1 MIERDAVIIGGGISG
16 LAVAHTLARAGLGV
30 ELWESADRIGGKI
43 NSAAQEGYI
52 LDDAASMVVNFR
64 DEVEQFFV
72 DAGLAS
78 CKLPREP
85 GLRRYV
91 LNGRRLSEVPSSI
104 GVLLRTP
111 MLSTLG
117 KLRLLAEPLVAR
129 GSNPH
134 ESVADFVA
142 RRLGTEFLEKA
153 FEPYLAGPL
162 ASDVERA
169 EAAATLP
176 QLVAL
181 EKRYGSLALGV
192 LLKKIAGRSR
202 AARPQAFTFRGG
214 METLVAGL
222 ADTGGFRIH
231 TGLRAD
237 QIEPVGGGWR
247 VLGSDAERNH
257 AVTTRHLIISTPA
270 AAAAGLL
277 RGLDDELAGLLN
289 GIEYAPIRVV
299 HTGFG
304 CARVKHPLDGSGFL
318 LPRQSGFEVNG
329 CLWVSRLFPGH
340 APADRILLT
349 SYLAGARNP
358 GAIDWS
364 EQRCLDA
371 VMPMMRDLMAVDG
384 DPEMVRIVTHRQGL
398 PLYHGNYS
406 ARLARITARLCQL
419 PGLHL
424 EANYRG
430 GVSVRD
436 RILNAQSV
444 AQRILR
450 QRQAETKGPPI
461 FEGIPILVGAVSGP
475 GGLR

>member
-162 ASDVERA
+162 ASDVEQ
-169 EAAATLP
+169 ATP
-176 QLVAL
+176 NQLL
-181 EKRYGSLALGV
+181 
-192 LLKKIAGRSR
+192 
-202 AARPQAFTFRGG
+202 
-214 METLVAGL
+214 
-222 ADTGGFRIH
+222 
-231 TGLRAD
+231 
-237 QIEPVGGGWR
+237 
-247 VLGSDAERNH
+247 
-257 AVTTRHLIISTPA
+257 
-270 AAAAGLL
+270 
-277 RGLDDELAGLLN
+277 
-289 GIEYAPIRVV
+289 
-299 HTGFG
+299 
-304 CARVKHPLDGSGFL
+304 
-318 LPRQSGFEVNG
+318 
-329 CLWVSRLFPGH
+329 
-340 APADRILLT
+340 
-349 SYLAGARNP
+349 
-358 GAIDWS
+358 
-364 EQRCLDA
+364 
-371 VMPMMRDLMAVDG
+371 
-384 DPEMVRIVTHRQGL
+384 
-398 PLYHGNYS
+398 
-406 ARLARITARLCQL
+406 
-419 PGLHL
+419 
-424 EANYRG
+424 
-430 GVSVRD
+430 
-436 RILNAQSV
+436 
-444 AQRILR
+444 
-450 QRQAETKGPPI
+450 
-461 FEGIPILVGAVSGP
+461 
-475 GGLR
+475 